1 MGDACIELKNIKY
14 QTMLLNSN
22 SKVDSQINNTEN
34 LDSILEKESIEN
46 RKKPWSKLGTSV
58 KIRKINQ
65 FTTHYDFDVK
75 LNPKEK
81 EELREYLKKAVEKK
95 KLQRAKDVVYDV
107 SSGKIKSIPG
117 LSYDKKKKRFTLRR
131 IDKKN
136 STLKGL
142 AQKRNQKTKRKKVKT
157 HHNNDESVKKEKKV
171 KIKKEKKVKIKKE
184 KKVKI
189 KKEKKVKIKK
199 EKKVK
204 IKE

>member
-81 EELREYLKKAVEKK
+81 
-95 KLQRAKDVVYDV
+95 
-107 SSGKIKSIPG
+107 
-117 LSYDKKKKRFTLRR
+117 T
-131 IDKKN
+131 
-136 STLKGL
+136 
-142 AQKRNQKTKRKKVKT
+142 
-157 HHNNDESVKKEKKV
+157 
-171 KIKKEKKVKIKKE
+171 
-184 KKVKI
+184 
-189 KKEKKVKIKK
+189 
-199 EKKVK
+199 
-204 IKE
+204 

>member
-1 MGDACIELKNIKY
+1 MSEECQELKNIKY

-22 SKVDSQINNTEN
+22 SKVDSQKIPTEN

-65 FTTHYDFDVK
+65 FITRYGCESK

-81 EELREYLKKAVEKK
+81 LDLKSYLRTAVEKK
-95 KLQRAKDVVYDV
+95 KLQRAKDVVYDI

-117 LSYDKKKKRFTLRR
+117 LSYDKNKKRFTLRR

-142 AQKRNQKTKRKKVKT
+142 AQKRNQKTKRKKLQLQQ
-157 HHNNDESVKKEKKV
+157 NLL
-171 KIKKEKKVKIKKE
+171 
-184 KKVKI
+184 
-189 KKEKKVKIKK
+189 
-199 EKKVK
+199 
-204 IKE
+204 